1 MRQREDVEYR
11 SDGSTVRGWLHL
23 PEATA
28 PAPAVVLCPGYSG
41 TRQAAFYQPY
51 VTALVEAGI
60 GVLLS
65 DYRGWG
71 DSDGPRGVID
81 PRMQTDD
88 LRAGLSYL
96 ETRSEVD
103 RSRLGLVG
111 VSFGGGHATWIDGV
125 DRRVRAAVSIS
136 GVGDGADFLRTMRR
150 RHEWQELL
158 DRLDE
163 EARRIV
169 LGGEPTLVHPNEDIQ
184 IPTPERRSTTV
195 KGPLDP
201 AKIPTRTPLMN
212 ARAIIDY
219 APRRLA
225 PEARRMLWVCV
236 EHDAV
241 VPSEHSREMFRVAPE
256 PKRLVILPGSA
267 HYRAYVDQ
275 FETIRDEMLAWFSEH
290 LVRVSPIRVTA

>member
-11 SDGSTVRGWLHL
+11 SDGTIVRGWLHL
-23 PEATA
+23 PDTDG
-28 PAPAVVLCPGYSG
+28 PAPAIVFCPGYSG

-51 VTALVEAGI
+51 VAALVEAGI

-71 DSDGPRGVID
+71 DSDGERGVID

-96 ETRSEVD
+96 ETRPEID
-103 RSRLGLVG
+103 RARLGLVG
-111 VSFGGGHATWIDGV
+111 VSFGGGHATWINGI

-136 GVGDGADFLRTMRR
+136 GVGDGADFLQSMRR
-150 RHEWQELL
+150 RYEWYEFL

-163 EARRIV
+163 EARSLV

-195 KGPLDP
+195 KGPVD
-201 AKIPTRTPLMN
+201 ASKVQTRTPLAN

-225 PEARRMLWVCV
+225 PETRRMLWVCV

-241 VPSEHSREMFRVAPE
+241 VPSDHSRRMYLAAPQ
-256 PKRLVILPGSA
+256 PKRLVMLPGSA
-267 HYRAYVDQ
+267 HYRAYVDHLDA
-275 FETIRDEMLAWFSEH
+275 IRDEMLAWFAEH
-290 LVRVSPIRVTA
+290 LVRVSPTVLSG

>member
-1 MRQREDVEYR
+1 MRQREDVEFR
-11 SDGSTVRGWLHL
+11 SDGVIVRGWLHL
-23 PEATA
+23 PDTA
-28 PAPAVVLCPGYSG
+28 GPAPAVVFCPGYSG

-51 VTALVEAGI
+51 VEALADAGI

-96 ETRSEVD
+96 ETRPEVD
-103 RSRLGLVG
+103 GARLGLVG
-111 VSFGGGHATWIDGV
+111 VSFGGGHATWINGI

-136 GVGDGADFLRTMRR
+136 GVGDGADFLRSMRR
-150 RHEWQELL
+150 RYEWYELL
-158 DRLDE
+158 DRLEE
-163 EARRIV
+163 EARSLV

-195 KGPLDP
+195 KGPVDP
-201 AKIPTRTPLMN
+201 SRTQTLTPLAN
-212 ARAIIDY
+212 AQAIIDY

-225 PEARRMLWVCV
+225 AETRRMLWLCV

-241 VPSEHSREMFRVAPE
+241 VPSDQTRRMFLAAPE
-256 PKRLVILPGSA
+256 PKRLVILPGSG
-267 HYRAYVDQ
+267 HYRAYVDHL
-275 FETIRDEMLAWFSEH
+275 ETIRDEMLAWFAEH
-290 LVRVSPIRVTA
+290 LVMVSATVRAG